1 MVKKIFVVDDDD
13 KIRALLQAYLEK
25 NNFQVVSA
33 ADGESFLAEFN
44 RIGDEISLIILD
56 IMLPGM
62 DGFSVCRKIRNI
74 SDVPIIMLTA
84 SAEETDLV
92 VSLELGADDYIA
104 KPFSPRTLLAR
115 IKAVQ
120 RRFDTHGQPPRRYR
134 YYRFKQFTVDRIERL
149 VTTDQGE
156 YISLSGGDFQLLQL
170 FLENPGKILSR
181 DEISEQTRGRE
192 SQPLERYLD
201 VQISRLRQRLQD
213 DGKSPQLIKT
223 VRGSGYILA
232 TDVAMADQ
240 PDELRALQE

>member
-25 NNFQVVSA
+25 NNFQVASA
-33 ADGESFLAEFN
+33 ADGESFLAQFN
-44 RIGDEISLIILD
+44 RIGSEISLIILD

-120 RRFDTHGQPPRRYR
+120 RRFDSHGQSPRRYR

-149 VTTDQGE
+149 ITTDQGE

-232 TDVAMADQ
+232 TDVATADQ
-240 PDELRALQE
+240 PDELRVPQE